1 MCTGGCD
8 CGGVLYVGLSGSG
21 GNGDDGGGSGGGRY
35 HADRASSRVRIHGV
49 SDVVTTAILCVA
61 AYLVYWSMSTIHFV
75 VALAMRAK
83 AGPQKPSWFRAL
95 TSAILFCAL
104 VAPHATYVQ
113 FFVQTG
119 RKSHS
124 FWLPD
129 STTMG
134 AVKSRVLAKE
144 NFKNGAMF
152 DQYHLMRG
160 TGPHLPDSYNLRDAG
175 VERGSTLTLTVVG
188 VGGAPEVDF
197 RSMSPE
203 SLKKHFEGKCDEF
216 KEMNESD
223 DLIWMS
229 KSNGK
234 ASTHDTAN
242 VSNMMEQIIA
252 LDDDMIRYYSLTK
265 AYFTDNPGSP
275 ELFRGFSA
283 MQQDRVLKALNQAV
297 KQAFGPTYVAPDR
310 QVCVPGY
317 VLTAKAR
324 HKAIIKGLHRKY
336 CGGGGSSSGA
346 SGSSDIDGSGS
357 SGASNPDG
365 LQAKVH
371 ELDANVTTQGA
382 NLNGIYQSLC
392 GMNQSMHETAA
403 QNDQNFAW
411 LHANLD
417 GVTKHFNAH
426 VGELAKQVKILSD
439 APRHFWPNDLL
450 KLREQIKEDL
460 KITVLEKAKS
470 DVEELCKAER
480 NKMQKVIDDVQKTKG
495 DLKVQQK
502 EALGKLEIVFNTKL
516 DVHSGRVR
524 TISDRIREAM
534 AEIRKQETLT
544 LNQGKTL
551 ELVQRKINEQ
561 TAKYGMFQHSIDTLS
576 QKLNTLKQ
584 EFEKFKR
591 ETQAQVE
598 TAVSTAANAEAVAL
612 AMAKTASHETQELGG
627 KLNETREEMKSLKED
642 LKLIDEQADAD
653 AAETKAQLDAN
664 KEQLDKMSKQL
675 GTRIP
680 ELQIDTHAGV
690 KYLDGGILHLPV
702 SNILKV
708 AFSIDSSK
716 VYPMMVDLITGSLPK
731 GCEVELQTLS
741 GFGKTV
747 IEPMA
752 STVLMLVLK
761 FASPCEFT
769 PGKGMSTFKLSFSV
783 LNNMSPEKSPERSK
797 KRSDTRDDMQFSLKA
812 SIIRLSLEP
821 VLGLTF
827 ENEDTR
833 EEYVEKITGPFGS
846 KELKAAVRKQLP
858 QSRAAGASSSAAT
871 PRKKAAATFEPY
883 ADKAQEKAKSTPLAP
898 REAGFETPGGNSQPT
913 SKTSGRGKAPL
924 SMPRS

>member
-1 MCTGGCD
+1 MRTGGCD

-134 AVKSRVLAKE
+134 AVKSRVLATE

-216 KEMNESD
+216 KEMSESD

-417 GVTKHFNAH
+417 GVTKHFNQCARRGTRKAGEDP
-426 VGELAKQVKILSD
+426 VGRPSALLAKRPLEAARADQGRPENHRAREGEERCRRVVQGRAQQD
-439 APRHFWPNDLL
+439 A
-450 KLREQIKEDL
+450 E
-460 KITVLEKAKS
+460 
-470 DVEELCKAER
+470 
-480 NKMQKVIDDVQKTKG
+480 G
-495 DLKVQQK
+495 D
-502 EALGKLEIVFNTKL
+502 
-516 DVHSGRVR
+516 
-524 TISDRIREAM
+524 
-534 AEIRKQETLT
+534 
-544 LNQGKTL
+544 
-551 ELVQRKINEQ
+551 
-561 TAKYGMFQHSIDTLS
+561 
-576 QKLNTLKQ
+576 
-584 EFEKFKR
+584 
-591 ETQAQVE
+591 
-598 TAVSTAANAEAVAL
+598 
-612 AMAKTASHETQELGG
+612 
-627 KLNETREEMKSLKED
+627 
-642 LKLIDEQADAD
+642 
-653 AAETKAQLDAN
+653 
-664 KEQLDKMSKQL
+664 
-675 GTRIP
+675 
-680 ELQIDTHAGV
+680 
-690 KYLDGGILHLPV
+690 
-702 SNILKV
+702 
-708 AFSIDSSK
+708 
-716 VYPMMVDLITGSLPK
+716 
-731 GCEVELQTLS
+731 
-741 GFGKTV
+741 
-747 IEPMA
+747 
-752 STVLMLVLK
+752 
-761 FASPCEFT
+761 
-769 PGKGMSTFKLSFSV
+769 
-783 LNNMSPEKSPERSK
+783 
-797 KRSDTRDDMQFSLKA
+797 
-812 SIIRLSLEP
+812 
-821 VLGLTF
+821 
-827 ENEDTR
+827 
-833 EEYVEKITGPFGS
+833 
-846 KELKAAVRKQLP
+846 
-858 QSRAAGASSSAAT
+858 
-871 PRKKAAATFEPY
+871 
-883 ADKAQEKAKSTPLAP
+883 
-898 REAGFETPGGNSQPT
+898 
-913 SKTSGRGKAPL
+913 
-924 SMPRS
+924 